1 MLSKRRNSRGAF
13 DVKLQ
18 CDAKLAAVQI
28 LWTAKYT
35 LNNKLNY
42 HFVSDGNKT
51 TINVNNNIS
60 VS

>member
-35 LNNKLNY
+35 LNNKLKY
-42 HFVSDGNKT
+42 HFINNMFNKK
-51 TINVNNNIS
+51 
-60 VS
+60 